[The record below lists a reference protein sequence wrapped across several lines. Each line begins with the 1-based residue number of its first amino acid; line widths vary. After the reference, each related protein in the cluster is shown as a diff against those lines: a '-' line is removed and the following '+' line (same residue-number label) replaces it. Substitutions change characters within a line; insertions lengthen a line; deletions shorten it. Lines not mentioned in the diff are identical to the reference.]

1 MVRKQ
6 KKRRAY
12 LTFNQSNN
20 VKVNKM
26 TKEDFKKLDSA
37 LALLHDL
44 ISNHGAKAAD
54 YAILEAAENV
64 LGCYL
69 GNYIKE
75 D

>member
-1 MVRKQ
+1 
-6 KKRRAY
+6 
-12 LTFNQSNN
+12 
-20 VKVNKM
+20 M

-44 ISNHGAKAAD
+44 IANHGAKAAD

-64 LGCYL
+64 LGGYL